1 MKLGIASKLATTY
14 IAIIITTLFSGAFC
28 FYVFE
33 NNHKANE
40 YMRQVTIPSLEY
52 IKEMKG
58 LFPQIKK
65 LSGSIVFVANKKE
78 KEKLSELLFEKYPE
92 LNIEIEKN
100 AQLWKNE
107 EELQQLAEIKKLNNL
122 VLASAAK
129 ISLIMNTEEDIMND
143 SLVDAASNLYD
154 SLSYY
159 IKENNTHYKNIIDT
173 KNKNLNAQINTLNA
187 LHNYL
192 YVALIGATLIIIL
205 VSSLSMRYSNRQI
218 VKPILALNNT
228 ILEMATGEVS
238 TLASLQRADEIGQ
251 IHNAIGKLIDGLMLK
266 IQFAEQ
272 IGAGHYNSEFHLLS
286 YNDKL
291 GIALLS
297 MRNNLKQSTEKL
309 KESERRLQEAQKLA
323 KLGNFYIDL
332 KTLHFQ
338 SSANLDEILG
348 LSADFNKRLPSIS
361 ELIISDKDTD
371 IEQKYNDALSNRKQ
385 FAEQFLIKRPDNLQ
399 PIWISANG
407 EFRYNEQGE
416 AIVMFGSA
424 QDITES
430 KQLELD
436 LNSSI
441 KIAEEQ
447 NKRLLNFSY
456 IVSHNLRMH
465 TVNIQS
471 LLELIEETEDEQE
484 RKEITGLLITASNL
498 LSETML
504 HLNEVVN
511 IQNPLLLES
520 SKQNL
525 YSYIR
530 NVIYILDTQIK
541 KKNAVINTLVAED
554 IEINYNPA
562 YLDSILLNLISN
574 ALKYSSPDRQPNI
587 TIDCKA
593 LPVNA
598 ERHQWALT
606 IKDNGLGIDM
616 TKNGHKLFGMYK
628 TFHGNADAKGIGLF
642 ITKNQIESMGGS
654 ISVESAPNEGTTF
667 IIKIA

>member
-14 IAIIITTLFSGAFC
+14 IAIIVTTLISGAFC

-33 NNHKANE
+33 NNHRANE

-65 LSGSIVFVANKKE
+65 LTGSIVFIANKKE
-78 KEKLSELLFEKYPE
+78 KEKLSELLFERYPE
-92 LNIEIEKN
+92 LNIELEKN
-100 AQLWKNE
+100 AQYWKNE
-107 EELQQLAEIKKLNNL
+107 EELRQLSKIKQLNTQIL
-122 VLASAAK
+122 GYATK
-129 ISLIMNTEEDIMND
+129 ISLMMNNEEDIMND
-143 SLVDAASNLYD
+143 SLVDEASNLYD
-154 SLSYY
+154 SLSLL
-159 IKENNTHYKNIIDT
+159 IKENNNHYKTIIET
-173 KNKNLNAQINTLNA
+173 KNKNLNAEINTLNT

-192 YVALIGATLIIIL
+192 YVAIIGATVIIII

-238 TLASLQRADEIGQ
+238 TLPTLSRTDEIGQ
-251 IHNAIGKLIDGLMLK
+251 IHNAISKLIDGLMLK
-266 IQFAEQ
+266 IHFAEQ

-286 YNDKL
+286 YHDKL

-297 MRNNLKQSTEKL
+297 MRNNLKQSTETL
-309 KESERRLQEAQKLA
+309 KEQERRLQEAQKLA

-332 KTLHFQ
+332 KTLNVQ
-338 SSANLDEILG
+338 SSENLDEILG
-348 LSADFNKRLPSIS
+348 ITKNFKKYLPNIS
-361 ELIISDKDTD
+361 HLIAPQKGIDLD
-371 IEQKYNDALSNRKQ
+371 QKYSEALSNKTQ
-385 FAEQFLIKRPDNLQ
+385 FTEQFLIKRPDNQ
-399 PIWISANG
+399 QTVWISAKG
-407 EFRYNEQGE
+407 EFKYNEHGE
-416 AIVMFGSA
+416 PIVMFGSA

-430 KQLELD
+430 KQLEID
-436 LNSSI
+436 LNNSI

-471 LLELIEETEDEQE
+471 LLELIEETEGEEEKQE
-484 RKEITGLLITASNL
+484 IIGLLTTASNL

-525 YSYIR
+525 HLYIR

-541 KKNAVINTLVAED
+541 KKNAVIHSLVAED

-574 ALKYSSPDRQPNI
+574 ALKYSSSDRQPVI
-587 TIDCKA
+587 TIDCKSLQA
-593 LPVNA
+593 KG
-598 ERHQWALT
+598 EGHQWELS
-606 IKDNGLGIDM
+606 IRDNGLGIDLQ
-616 TKNGHKLFGMYK
+616 KNGHKLFGMYK

-642 ITKNQIESMGGS
+642 ITKNQIESMGGT
-654 ISVESAPNEGTTF
+654 ISVESTPNVGTTF